1 MTNIEKRIKMQRVS
15 KILNLIFNIIFV
27 PIIIFAS
34 IFTLSVIFSKIK
46 TGVPSVFGYT
56 QIQIVSGSMQDAGF
70 QIGDKCFVQSVSAK
84 DLKVGDYIAFF
95 QFADLDCQS
104 PSQVT
109 VNNRPDAKPD
119 STRII
124 FHEIISVVTDL
135 NGEKWFTTKGTNN
148 SDVDAVEIHQSYVV
162 GRYVE
167 EDNFWTSFISFIT
180 SPLGIVLIV
189 VIPCSLIIAVDMYQL
204 IVTSYEYANM
214 KKQSTEE
221 NILDTIVEKNM
232 TDAKKIEKKLN
243 KKNKEKNKT

>member
-95 QFADLDCQS
+95 QFADPDCQS

-124 FHEIISVVTDL
+124 FHEIISVVIDL
-135 NGEKWFTTKGTNN
+135 NGEKWFFPSSYEFEYSLSYIPNLIGEYITIGTNGSINGKYRFKTYSSTGEN
-148 SDVDAVEIHQSYVV
+148 STAYYDDTNYRV
-162 GRYVE
+162 R
-167 EDNFWTSFISFIT
+167 
-180 SPLGIVLIV
+180 L
-189 VIPCSLIIAVDMYQL
+189 MYR
-204 IVTSYEYANM
+204 I
-214 KKQSTEE
+214 
-221 NILDTIVEKNM
+221 
-232 TDAKKIEKKLN
+232 
-243 KKNKEKNKT
+243 